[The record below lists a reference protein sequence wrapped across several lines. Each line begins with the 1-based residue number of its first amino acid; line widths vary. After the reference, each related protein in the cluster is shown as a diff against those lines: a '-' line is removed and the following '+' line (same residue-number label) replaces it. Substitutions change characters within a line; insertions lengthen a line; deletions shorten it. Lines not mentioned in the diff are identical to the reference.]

1 MNDHSK
7 IDPEVENP
15 KAAWGDLFRDG
26 RGIYSA
32 LIIMGVCLHA
42 LQILVIAIVMPT
54 VVADIGGADYYTW
67 AALLYTIGSIIGAA
81 CVGPLWAFLGV
92 RRGYGASG
100 FAFMIGTIGCALA
113 PDMLSLNISRGVQ
126 GISSGLVVGGG
137 MALVSGLFEEG
148 LRKRLL
154 AAYQGVWMIAQ
165 LMGPFIG
172 GMFAQ
177 YGWWRGSFWSMVP
190 IILVFSVIAVK
201 FLPNKLTNDTPEK
214 KKQFPLFRLL
224 ILSSGVF
231 CVALAGIVDTDLVQ
245 ILLIA
250 GAIFIIWIAFRL
262 DAVAENRI
270 YPSQALSIFS
280 PVGTALWIMLLVGS
294 VHTTVPL
301 LLPLLLQVVH
311 GVDPIYVGLVSLVIS
326 GGWTLGTFA
335 VSGWSGRKEV
345 IALWLGPLIM
355 LSSLSI
361 IVTIA
366 QLPML
371 ATLTIAAFFM
381 GFGVGI
387 HNVHLLARTMA
398 SAVKG
403 EERITASAM
412 PSIRSLGTAFGAAT
426 AGLLTNLAG
435 LGTGTRPEEV
445 GPAVTLSYSFSLIPL
460 TAAVLMMFW
469 FLRISAGKPKGQSRE
484 CN

>member
-1 MNDHSK
+1 MSDK
-7 IDPEVENP
+7 DTIDLEVEIP

-42 LQILVIAIVMPT
+42 LQILVISIVMPT

-81 CVGPLWAFLGV
+81 CVGPVWAFLGV
-92 RRGYGASG
+92 RRGYGLSG
-100 FAFMIGTIGCALA
+100 FAFMIGTIGCALS
-113 PDMLSLNISRGVQ
+113 PDMLTLNISRGIQ
-126 GISSGLVVGGG
+126 GIASGLVIGGG
-137 MALVSGLFEEG
+137 MALISGLFEEG

-154 AAYQGVWMIAQ
+154 AAYQGVWMVAQ

-190 IILVFSVIAVK
+190 IILIFSIIAIRYLPDQLPNDDAVK
-201 FLPNKLTNDTPEK
+201 K
-214 KKQFPLFRLL
+214 KHFPLLRLL
-224 ILSSGVF
+224 ILSGGIF
-231 CVALAGIVDTDLVQ
+231 CVALAGIVDTNLLRG
-245 ILLIA
+245 LLI
-250 GAIFIIWIAFRL
+250 GSAIFIIWIAFKL
-262 DAVAENRI
+262 DARAENRI

-335 VSGWSGRKEV
+335 VSGWSGRKEI
-345 IALWLGPLIM
+345 IALWSGPLIM
-355 LSSLSI
+355 LAGLA
-361 IVTIA
+361 TIA
-366 QLPML
+366 TTAQLDML
-371 ATLTIAAFFM
+371 AVLTVAAFFM

-398 SAVKG
+398 SAKKG
-403 EERITASAM
+403 EEQITASAM
-412 PSIRSLGTAFGAAT
+412 PSIRSLGTAFGAAM
-426 AGLLTNLAG
+426 AGLLTNFAG
-435 LGTGTRPEEV
+435 LGTATKPEEV
-445 GPAVTLSYSFSLIPL
+445 GPAVTFSYTFSLIPL

-469 FLRISAGKPKGQSRE
+469 FLRISARKTER
-484 CN
+484 

>member
-1 MNDHSK
+1 MSDK
-7 IDPEVENP
+7 DTIDLEVEIP

-42 LQILVIAIVMPT
+42 LQILVISIVMPT

-81 CVGPLWAFLGV
+81 CVGPVWAFLGV
-92 RRGYGASG
+92 RRGYGLSG
-100 FAFMIGTIGCALA
+100 LAFMIGTIGCALS
-113 PDMLSLNISRGVQ
+113 PDMLTLNISRGVQ
-126 GISSGLVVGGG
+126 GIASGLVIGGG
-137 MALVSGLFEEG
+137 MALISGLFEEG

-154 AAYQGVWMIAQ
+154 AAYQGVWMVAQ

-190 IILVFSVIAVK
+190 IILIFSIIAIRYLPDQLPNDDAVK
-201 FLPNKLTNDTPEK
+201 K
-214 KKQFPLFRLL
+214 KHFPLLRLL
-224 ILSSGVF
+224 ILSGGIF
-231 CVALAGIVDTDLVQ
+231 CVALAGIVDTNLLRG
-245 ILLIA
+245 LLI
-250 GAIFIIWIAFRL
+250 GSAIFIIWIAFKL
-262 DAVAENRI
+262 DARAENRI

-335 VSGWSGRKEV
+335 VSGWSGRKEI
-345 IALWLGPLIM
+345 IALWSGPLIM
-355 LSSLSI
+355 LAGLA
-361 IVTIA
+361 TIA
-366 QLPML
+366 TTAQLDML
-371 ATLTIAAFFM
+371 AVLTVAAFFM

-398 SAVKG
+398 SAKKG
-403 EERITASAM
+403 EEQITASAM
-412 PSIRSLGTAFGAAT
+412 PSIRSLGTAFGAAM
-426 AGLLTNLAG
+426 AGLLTNFAG
-435 LGTGTRPEEV
+435 LGTATKPEEV
-445 GPAVTLSYSFSLIPL
+445 GPAVTFSYTFSLIPL

-469 FLRISAGKPKGQSRE
+469 FLRISARKTER
-484 CN
+484 

>member
-1 MNDHSK
+1 MSDK
-7 IDPEVENP
+7 DTIDLEVEIP

-42 LQILVIAIVMPT
+42 LQILVISIVMPT

-81 CVGPLWAFLGV
+81 CVGPVWAFLGV
-92 RRGYGASG
+92 RRGYGLSG
-100 FAFMIGTIGCALA
+100 FAFMIGTIGCALS
-113 PDMLSLNISRGVQ
+113 PDMLTLNISRGVQ
-126 GISSGLVVGGG
+126 GIASGLVIGGG
-137 MALVSGLFEEG
+137 MALISGLFEEG

-154 AAYQGVWMIAQ
+154 AAYQGVWMVAQ

-190 IILVFSVIAVK
+190 IILIFSIIAIRYLPDQLPNDDAVK
-201 FLPNKLTNDTPEK
+201 K
-214 KKQFPLFRLL
+214 KHFPLLRLL
-224 ILSSGVF
+224 ILSGGIF
-231 CVALAGIVDTDLVQ
+231 CVALAGIVDTNLLRG
-245 ILLIA
+245 LLI
-250 GAIFIIWIAFRL
+250 GSAIFIIWIAFKL
-262 DAVAENRI
+262 DARAENRI

-335 VSGWSGRKEV
+335 VSGWSGRKEI
-345 IALWLGPLIM
+345 IALWSGPLIM
-355 LSSLSI
+355 LAGLA
-361 IVTIA
+361 TIA
-366 QLPML
+366 TTAQLDML
-371 ATLTIAAFFM
+371 AVLTVAAFFM

-398 SAVKG
+398 SAKKG
-403 EERITASAM
+403 EEQITASAM
-412 PSIRSLGTAFGAAT
+412 PSIRSLGTAFGAAM
-426 AGLLTNLAG
+426 AGLLTNFAG
-435 LGTGTRPEEV
+435 LGTATKPEEV
-445 GPAVTLSYSFSLIPL
+445 GPAVTFSYTFSLIPL

-469 FLRISAGKPKGQSRE
+469 FLRISARKTER
-484 CN
+484 

>member
-1 MNDHSK
+1 MSDK
-7 IDPEVENP
+7 DTIDLEVEIP
-15 KAAWGDLFRDG
+15 KAAWGDLFRAG

-42 LQILVIAIVMPT
+42 LQILVISIVMPT

-81 CVGPLWAFLGV
+81 CVGPVWAFLGV
-92 RRGYGASG
+92 RRGYGLSG
-100 FAFMIGTIGCALA
+100 FAFMIGTIGCALS
-113 PDMLSLNISRGVQ
+113 PDMLTLNISRGVQ
-126 GISSGLVVGGG
+126 GIASGLVIGGG
-137 MALVSGLFEEG
+137 MALISGLFEEG

-154 AAYQGVWMIAQ
+154 AAYQGVWMVAQ

-190 IILVFSVIAVK
+190 IILIFSIIAIRYLPDQLPNDDAVK
-201 FLPNKLTNDTPEK
+201 K
-214 KKQFPLFRLL
+214 KHFPLLRLL
-224 ILSSGVF
+224 ILSGGIF
-231 CVALAGIVDTDLVQ
+231 CVALAGIVDTNLLRG
-245 ILLIA
+245 LLI
-250 GAIFIIWIAFRL
+250 GSAIFIIWIAFKL
-262 DAVAENRI
+262 DARAENRI

-335 VSGWSGRKEV
+335 VSGWSGRKEI
-345 IALWLGPLIM
+345 IALWSGPLIM
-355 LSSLSI
+355 LGSLA
-361 IVTIA
+361 TIAATA

-371 ATLTIAAFFM
+371 VVLTVAAFFM

-398 SAVKG
+398 SAKKG
-403 EERITASAM
+403 EEQITASAM
-412 PSIRSLGTAFGAAT
+412 PSIRSLGTAFGAAM
-426 AGLLTNLAG
+426 AGLLTNFAG
-435 LGTGTRPEEV
+435 LGTATKPEEV
-445 GPAVTLSYSFSLIPL
+445 GPAVTFSYTFSLIPL

-469 FLRISAGKPKGQSRE
+469 FLRISARKTER
-484 CN
+484 

>member
-1 MNDHSK
+1 MSDK
-7 IDPEVENP
+7 DTIDLEVEIP
-15 KAAWGDLFRDG
+15 KAAWGDLFRAG

-42 LQILVIAIVMPT
+42 LQILVISIVMPT

-81 CVGPLWAFLGV
+81 CVGPVWAFLGV
-92 RRGYGASG
+92 RRGYGLSG
-100 FAFMIGTIGCALA
+100 FAFMIGTIGCALS
-113 PDMLSLNISRGVQ
+113 PDMLTLNISRGIQ
-126 GISSGLVVGGG
+126 GIASGLVIGGG
-137 MALVSGLFEEG
+137 MALISGLFEEG

-154 AAYQGVWMIAQ
+154 AAYQGVWMVAQ

-190 IILVFSVIAVK
+190 IILIFSIIAIRYLPDQLPNDDAVK
-201 FLPNKLTNDTPEK
+201 K
-214 KKQFPLFRLL
+214 KHFPLLRLL
-224 ILSSGVF
+224 ILSGGIF
-231 CVALAGIVDTDLVQ
+231 CVALAGIVDTNLLRG
-245 ILLIA
+245 LLI
-250 GAIFIIWIAFRL
+250 GSAIFIIWIAFKL
-262 DAVAENRI
+262 DARAENRI

-335 VSGWSGRKEV
+335 VSGWSGRKEI
-345 IALWLGPLIM
+345 IALWSGPLIM
-355 LSSLSI
+355 LAGLA
-361 IVTIA
+361 TIA
-366 QLPML
+366 TTAQLDML
-371 ATLTIAAFFM
+371 AVLTVAAFFM

-398 SAVKG
+398 SAKKG
-403 EERITASAM
+403 EEQITASAM
-412 PSIRSLGTAFGAAT
+412 PSIRSLGTAFGAAM
-426 AGLLTNLAG
+426 AGLLTNFAG
-435 LGTGTRPEEV
+435 LGTATKPEEV
-445 GPAVTLSYSFSLIPL
+445 GPAVTFSYTFSLIPL

-469 FLRISAGKPKGQSRE
+469 FLRISARKTER
-484 CN
+484 

>member
-1 MNDHSK
+1 MSDKDTIDLEVK
-7 IDPEVENP
+7 IP

-42 LQILVIAIVMPT
+42 LQILVISIVMPT

-81 CVGPLWAFLGV
+81 CVGPVWAFLGV
-92 RRGYGASG
+92 RRGYGLSG
-100 FAFMIGTIGCALA
+100 FAFMIGTIGCALS
-113 PDMLSLNISRGVQ
+113 PDMLTLNISRGVQ
-126 GISSGLVVGGG
+126 GIASGLVIGGG
-137 MALVSGLFEEG
+137 MALISGLFEEG

-154 AAYQGVWMIAQ
+154 AAYQGVWMVAQ

-190 IILVFSVIAVK
+190 IILIFSIIAIRYLPDQLPNDDAVK
-201 FLPNKLTNDTPEK
+201 K
-214 KKQFPLFRLL
+214 KHFPLLRLL
-224 ILSSGVF
+224 ILSGGIF
-231 CVALAGIVDTDLVQ
+231 CVALAGIVDTNLLCG
-245 ILLIA
+245 LLI
-250 GAIFIIWIAFRL
+250 GSAIFIIWIAFKL
-262 DAVAENRI
+262 DARAENRI

-311 GVDPIYVGLVSLVIS
+311 SVDPIYVGLVSLVIS

-335 VSGWSGRKEV
+335 VSGWSGRKEI
-345 IALWLGPLIM
+345 IALWSGPLIM
-355 LSSLSI
+355 LAGLA
-361 IVTIA
+361 TIA
-366 QLPML
+366 TTAQLDML
-371 ATLTIAAFFM
+371 AVLTVAAFFM

-398 SAVKG
+398 SAKKG
-403 EERITASAM
+403 EEQITASAM
-412 PSIRSLGTAFGAAT
+412 PSIRSLGTAFGAAM
-426 AGLLTNLAG
+426 AGFLTNFAG
-435 LGTGTRPEEV
+435 LGTATKPEEV
-445 GPAVTLSYSFSLIPL
+445 GPAVTFSYTFSLIPL

-469 FLRISAGKPKGQSRE
+469 FLRISARKTER
-484 CN
+484 

>member
-1 MNDHSK
+1 
-7 IDPEVENP
+7 
-15 KAAWGDLFRDG
+15 
-26 RGIYSA
+26 
-32 LIIMGVCLHA
+32 VCLHA
-42 LQILVIAIVMPT
+42 LQILVISIVMPT

-81 CVGPLWAFLGV
+81 CVGPVWAFLGV
-92 RRGYGASG
+92 RRGYGLSG
-100 FAFMIGTIGCALA
+100 FAFMIGTIGCALS
-113 PDMLSLNISRGVQ
+113 PDMLTLNISRGIQ
-126 GISSGLVVGGG
+126 GIASGLVIGGG
-137 MALVSGLFEEG
+137 MALISGLFEEG

-154 AAYQGVWMIAQ
+154 AAYQGVWMVAQ

-190 IILVFSVIAVK
+190 IILIFSIIAIRYLPDQLPNDDAVK
-201 FLPNKLTNDTPEK
+201 K
-214 KKQFPLFRLL
+214 KHFPLLRLL
-224 ILSSGVF
+224 ILSGGIF
-231 CVALAGIVDTDLVQ
+231 CVALAGIVDTNLLRG
-245 ILLIA
+245 LLI
-250 GAIFIIWIAFRL
+250 GSAIFIIWIAFKL
-262 DAVAENRI
+262 DARAENRI

-335 VSGWSGRKEV
+335 VSGWSGRKEI
-345 IALWLGPLIM
+345 IALWSGPLIM
-355 LSSLSI
+355 LAGLA
-361 IVTIA
+361 TIA
-366 QLPML
+366 TTAQLDML
-371 ATLTIAAFFM
+371 AVLTVAAFFM

-398 SAVKG
+398 SAKKG
-403 EERITASAM
+403 EEQITASAM
-412 PSIRSLGTAFGAAT
+412 PSIRSLGTAFGAAM
-426 AGLLTNLAG
+426 AGLLTNFAG
-435 LGTGTRPEEV
+435 LGTATKPEEV
-445 GPAVTLSYSFSLIPL
+445 GPAVTFSYTFSLIPL

-469 FLRISAGKPKGQSRE
+469 FLRISARKTER
-484 CN
+484 

>member
-1 MNDHSK
+1 MNDK
-7 IDPEVENP
+7 DTIDLEVEIP
-15 KAAWGDLFRDG
+15 KAAWGDLFRAG

-42 LQILVIAIVMPT
+42 LQILVISIVMPT

-81 CVGPLWAFLGV
+81 CVGPVWAFLGV
-92 RRGYGASG
+92 RRGYGLSG
-100 FAFMIGTIGCALA
+100 FAFMIGTIGCALS
-113 PDMLSLNISRGVQ
+113 PDMLTLNISRGIQ
-126 GISSGLVVGGG
+126 GIASGLVIGGG
-137 MALVSGLFEEG
+137 MALISGLFEEG

-154 AAYQGVWMIAQ
+154 AAYQGVWMVAQ

-190 IILVFSVIAVK
+190 IILIFSIIAIRYLPDQLPNDDAVK
-201 FLPNKLTNDTPEK
+201 K
-214 KKQFPLFRLL
+214 KHFPLLRLL
-224 ILSSGVF
+224 ILSGGIF
-231 CVALAGIVDTDLVQ
+231 CVALAGIVDTNLLRG
-245 ILLIA
+245 LLI
-250 GAIFIIWIAFRL
+250 GSAIFIIWIAFKL
-262 DAVAENRI
+262 DARAENRI

-335 VSGWSGRKEV
+335 VSGWSGRKEI
-345 IALWLGPLIM
+345 IALWSGPLIM
-355 LSSLSI
+355 LAGLA
-361 IVTIA
+361 TIA
-366 QLPML
+366 TTAQLDML
-371 ATLTIAAFFM
+371 AVLTVAAFFM

-398 SAVKG
+398 SAKKG
-403 EERITASAM
+403 EEQITASAM
-412 PSIRSLGTAFGAAT
+412 PSIRSLGTAFGAAM
-426 AGLLTNLAG
+426 AGLLTNFAG
-435 LGTGTRPEEV
+435 LGTATKPEEV
-445 GPAVTLSYSFSLIPL
+445 GPAVTFSYTFSLIPL

-469 FLRISAGKPKGQSRE
+469 FLRISARKTER
-484 CN
+484 

>member
-1 MNDHSK
+1 MSDK
-7 IDPEVENP
+7 DTIDLEVEIP

-42 LQILVIAIVMPT
+42 LQILVISIVMPT

-81 CVGPLWAFLGV
+81 CVGPVWAFLGV
-92 RRGYGASG
+92 RRGYGLSG
-100 FAFMIGTIGCALA
+100 FAFMIGTIGCALS
-113 PDMLSLNISRGVQ
+113 PDMLTLNISRGVQ
-126 GISSGLVVGGG
+126 GIASGLVIGGG
-137 MALVSGLFEEG
+137 MALISGLFEEG

-154 AAYQGVWMIAQ
+154 AAYQGVWMVAQ

-190 IILVFSVIAVK
+190 IILIFSIIAIRYLPDQLPNDDAVK
-201 FLPNKLTNDTPEK
+201 K
-214 KKQFPLFRLL
+214 KHFPLFRLL
-224 ILSSGVF
+224 ILSGGIF
-231 CVALAGIVDTDLVQ
+231 CVALAGIVDTNLLRG
-245 ILLIA
+245 LLI
-250 GAIFIIWIAFRL
+250 GSAIFIIWIAFKL
-262 DAVAENRI
+262 DARTENRI

-335 VSGWSGRKEV
+335 VSGWSGRKEI
-345 IALWLGPLIM
+345 IALWSGPLIM
-355 LSSLSI
+355 LAGLATI
-361 IVTIA
+361 AAIA

-371 ATLTIAAFFM
+371 AVLTIAAFFM

-398 SAVKG
+398 SAKKG

-412 PSIRSLGTAFGAAT
+412 PSIRSLGTAFGAAM
-426 AGLLTNLAG
+426 AGLLTNFAG
-435 LGTGTRPEEV
+435 LGTATKAEEV
-445 GPAVTLSYSFSLIPL
+445 GPAVTFSYTFSLIPL

-469 FLRISAGKPKGQSRE
+469 FLRISARKTGR
-484 CN
+484 

>member
-1 MNDHSK
+1 MSDK
-7 IDPEVENP
+7 DTIDLEVEIP

-42 LQILVIAIVMPT
+42 LQILVISIVMPT

-81 CVGPLWAFLGV
+81 CVGPVWAFLGV
-92 RRGYGASG
+92 RRGYGLSG
-100 FAFMIGTIGCALA
+100 FAFMIGTIGCALS
-113 PDMLSLNISRGVQ
+113 PDMLTLNISRGVQ
-126 GISSGLVVGGG
+126 GIASGLVIGGG
-137 MALVSGLFEEG
+137 MALISGLFEEG

-154 AAYQGVWMIAQ
+154 AAYQGVWMVAQ

-190 IILVFSVIAVK
+190 IILIFSIIAIRYLPDQLPNDDAVK
-201 FLPNKLTNDTPEK
+201 K
-214 KKQFPLFRLL
+214 KHFPLLRLL
-224 ILSSGVF
+224 ILSGGIF
-231 CVALAGIVDTDLVQ
+231 CVALAGIVDTNLLRG
-245 ILLIA
+245 LLI
-250 GAIFIIWIAFRL
+250 GSAIFIIWIAFKL
-262 DAVAENRI
+262 DARAENRI

-335 VSGWSGRKEV
+335 VSGWSGRKEI
-345 IALWLGPLIM
+345 IALWSGPLIM
-355 LSSLSI
+355 LAGLA
-361 IVTIA
+361 TIA
-366 QLPML
+366 TTAQLDML
-371 ATLTIAAFFM
+371 AVLTVAAFFM

-398 SAVKG
+398 SAKKG
-403 EERITASAM
+403 EEQITASAM
-412 PSIRSLGTAFGAAT
+412 PSIRSLGTAFGAAM
-426 AGLLTNLAG
+426 AGLLTNFAG
-435 LGTGTRPEEV
+435 LGTATKPEEV
-445 GPAVTLSYSFSLIPL
+445 GPAVTFSYTFSLIPL

-469 FLRISAGKPKGQSRE
+469 FLRISARKTKR
-484 CN
+484 

>member
-1 MNDHSK
+1 MSDKDK
-7 IDPEVENP
+7 IDPEVEIP

-42 LQILVIAIVMPT
+42 LQILVISIVMPT

-81 CVGPLWAFLGV
+81 CVGPVWAFLGV
-92 RRGYGASG
+92 RRGYGLSG
-100 FAFMIGTIGCALA
+100 FAFMIGTIGCALS
-113 PDMLSLNISRGVQ
+113 PDMMTLNISRGVQ
-126 GISSGLVVGGG
+126 GIASGLVIGGG
-137 MALVSGLFEEG
+137 MALISGLFEEG

-154 AAYQGVWMIAQ
+154 AAYQGVWMVAQ

-190 IILVFSVIAVK
+190 IILVFSIIAIRYLPDQLPNDDAVK
-201 FLPNKLTNDTPEK
+201 K
-214 KKQFPLFRLL
+214 KHFPLLRLL
-224 ILSSGVF
+224 ILSGGIF
-231 CVALAGIVDTDLVQ
+231 CVALAGIVDTNLLRG
-245 ILLIA
+245 LLI
-250 GAIFIIWIAFRL
+250 GSAIFIIWIAFKL
-262 DAVAENRI
+262 DARAENRI

-335 VSGWSGRKEV
+335 VSGWFGRKEI
-345 IALWLGPLIM
+345 IALWSGPLIM
-355 LSSLSI
+355 LVGLA
-361 IVTIA
+361 TIA
-366 QLPML
+366 TTAQLDML
-371 ATLTIAAFFM
+371 AVLTVAAFFM

-398 SAVKG
+398 SAKKG
-403 EERITASAM
+403 EEQITASAM
-412 PSIRSLGTAFGAAT
+412 PSIRSLGTAFGAAM
-426 AGLLTNLAG
+426 AGLLTNFAG
-435 LGTGTRPEEV
+435 LGTATKPEEV
-445 GPAVTLSYSFSLIPL
+445 GPAVTFSYTFSLIPL

-469 FLRISAGKPKGQSRE
+469 FLRISARKTVR
-484 CN
+484 

>member
-1 MNDHSK
+1 MSDK
-7 IDPEVENP
+7 DTIDLEVEIP
-15 KAAWGDLFRDG
+15 KAAWGDLFRAG

-42 LQILVIAIVMPT
+42 LQILVISIVMPT

-81 CVGPLWAFLGV
+81 CVGPVWAFLGV
-92 RRGYGASG
+92 RRGYGLSG
-100 FAFMIGTIGCALA
+100 FAFMIGTIGCALS
-113 PDMLSLNISRGVQ
+113 PDMLTLNISRGVQ
-126 GISSGLVVGGG
+126 GIASGLVIGGG
-137 MALVSGLFEEG
+137 MALISGLFEEG

-154 AAYQGVWMIAQ
+154 AAYQGVWMVAQ

-190 IILVFSVIAVK
+190 IILIFSIIAIRYLPDQLPNDDAVK
-201 FLPNKLTNDTPEK
+201 K
-214 KKQFPLFRLL
+214 KHFPLLRLL
-224 ILSSGVF
+224 ILSGGIF
-231 CVALAGIVDTDLVQ
+231 CVALAGIVDTNLLRG
-245 ILLIA
+245 LLI
-250 GAIFIIWIAFRL
+250 GSAIFIIWIAFKL
-262 DAVAENRI
+262 DARAENRI

-311 GVDPIYVGLVSLVIS
+311 SVDPIYVGLVSLVIS

-335 VSGWSGRKEV
+335 VSGWSGRKEI
-345 IALWLGPLIM
+345 IALWSGPLIM
-355 LSSLSI
+355 LAGLA
-361 IVTIA
+361 TIA
-366 QLPML
+366 TTAQLDML
-371 ATLTIAAFFM
+371 AVLTVAAFFM

-398 SAVKG
+398 SAKKG
-403 EERITASAM
+403 EEQITASAM
-412 PSIRSLGTAFGAAT
+412 PSIRSLGTAFGAAM
-426 AGLLTNLAG
+426 AGLLTNFAG
-435 LGTGTRPEEV
+435 LGTATKPEEV
-445 GPAVTLSYSFSLIPL
+445 GPAVTFSYTFSLIPL

-469 FLRISAGKPKGQSRE
+469 FLRISARKTER
-484 CN
+484 

>member
-1 MNDHSK
+1 MSDQNT
-7 IDPEVENP
+7 IDPKAEIP

-26 RGIYSA
+26 RGIFSA

-42 LQILVIAIVMPT
+42 LQILVISIVMPT
-54 VVADIGGADYYTW
+54 VVADIGGADFYTW

-81 CVGPLWAFLGV
+81 CVGPVWAVLGV
-92 RRGYGASG
+92 RRGYGLSG

-113 PDMLSLNISRGVQ
+113 PDMLTLNISRGVQ
-126 GISSGLVVGGG
+126 GIASGLVIGGG
-137 MALVSGLFEEG
+137 MALISGLFEEG

-154 AAYQGVWMIAQ
+154 AAYQGVWMVAQ

-190 IILVFSVIAVK
+190 IILIFSIIAIRYLPDQ
-201 FLPNKLTNDTPEK
+201 LPNEDAEK
-214 KKQFPLFRLL
+214 KKSFPLLRLL
-224 ILSSGVF
+224 ILSGGIF
-231 CVALAGIVDTDLVQ
+231 CVALAGIVDTNLLRG
-245 ILLIA
+245 LLI
-250 GAIFIIWIAFRL
+250 GSAIFIIWIAFKL
-262 DAVAENRI
+262 DARAENRI

-335 VSGWSGRKEV
+335 VSGWSGRKEI
-345 IALWLGPLIM
+345 IALWSGPLIM
-355 LSSLSI
+355 LAGLATI
-361 IVTIA
+361 AAIA

-371 ATLTIAAFFM
+371 AVLTVAAFFM

-398 SAVKG
+398 SAKKG

-412 PSIRSLGTAFGAAT
+412 PSIRSLGTAFGAAM
-426 AGLLTNLAG
+426 AGLLTNFAG
-435 LGTGTRPEEV
+435 LGTATKAEEV
-445 GPAVTLSYSFSLIPL
+445 GPAVTFSYTFSLIPL

-469 FLRISAGKPKGQSRE
+469 FLRISARKTER
-484 CN
+484 

>member
-1 MNDHSK
+1 MSDK
-7 IDPEVENP
+7 DTIDLEVEIP
-15 KAAWGDLFRDG
+15 KAAWGDLFRAG

-42 LQILVIAIVMPT
+42 LQILVISIVMPT

-81 CVGPLWAFLGV
+81 CVGPVWAFLGV
-92 RRGYGASG
+92 RRGYGLSG
-100 FAFMIGTIGCALA
+100 LAFMIGTIGCALS
-113 PDMLSLNISRGVQ
+113 PDMLTLNISRGIQ
-126 GISSGLVVGGG
+126 GIASGLVIGGG
-137 MALVSGLFEEG
+137 MALISGLFEEG

-154 AAYQGVWMIAQ
+154 AAYQGVWMVAQ

-190 IILVFSVIAVK
+190 IILIFSIIAIRYLPDQLPNDDAVK
-201 FLPNKLTNDTPEK
+201 K
-214 KKQFPLFRLL
+214 KHFPLLRLL
-224 ILSSGVF
+224 ILSGGIF
-231 CVALAGIVDTDLVQ
+231 CVALAGIVDTNLLRG
-245 ILLIA
+245 LLI
-250 GAIFIIWIAFRL
+250 GSAIFIIWIAFKL
-262 DAVAENRI
+262 DARAENRI

-335 VSGWSGRKEV
+335 VSGWSGRKEI
-345 IALWLGPLIM
+345 IALWSGPLIM
-355 LSSLSI
+355 LAGLA
-361 IVTIA
+361 TIA
-366 QLPML
+366 TTAQLDML
-371 ATLTIAAFFM
+371 AVLTVAAFFM

-398 SAVKG
+398 SAKKG
-403 EERITASAM
+403 EEQITASAM
-412 PSIRSLGTAFGAAT
+412 PSIRSLGTAFGAAM
-426 AGLLTNLAG
+426 AGLLTNFAG
-435 LGTGTRPEEV
+435 LGTATKPEEV
-445 GPAVTLSYSFSLIPL
+445 GPAVTFSYTFSLIPL

-469 FLRISAGKPKGQSRE
+469 FLRISARKTER
-484 CN
+484 